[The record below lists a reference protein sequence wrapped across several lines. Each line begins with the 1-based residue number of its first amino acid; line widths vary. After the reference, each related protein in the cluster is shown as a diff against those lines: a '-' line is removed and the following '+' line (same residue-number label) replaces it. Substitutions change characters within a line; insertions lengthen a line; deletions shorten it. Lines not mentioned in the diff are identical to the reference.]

1 MREALFIKKNK
12 ERWER
17 ISQQPSP
24 DTDEMA
30 GEFTQLVEDLGYA
43 KSYYPYSKITR
54 FLNAEASKRYLSIYK
69 NRREETNRFITF
81 FKYDLPLTVARHQ
94 VVLLICFV
102 LFIIFSLVGFF
113 SARADESFV
122 RNMLGDAYVNST
134 EQNIESGNP
143 FGIYQ
148 TGNSFLMWIGIMINN
163 LGVAFRY
170 FSEGIF
176 LGVLTIKDM
185 IEEGIRLGAF
195 EYMFFS
201 KGYGGLSVLTVML
214 HGTLE
219 LSAIIIAAATGVII
233 GKSWLFPGTLKRI
246 TALKNGAKDGIKII
260 VGLIPVFMIAAFVE
274 GFVTRY
280 YRMPAALSISI
291 LILSLVFIV
300 GYFVIYPI
308 RLQNS
313 IRKAAK
319 NE

>member
-30 GEFTQLVEDLGYA
+30 SEFTQLVEDLGYA
-43 KSYYPYSKITR
+43 KSYYPYSKVTR

-69 NRREETNRFITF
+69 NRREETNRFVTF
-81 FKYDLPLTVARHQ
+81 FKYDLPLTIARHQ
-94 VVLLICFV
+94 LVLLICFL
-102 LFIIFSLVGFF
+102 LFMIFLFVGFF
-113 SARADESFV
+113 SAKADESFV
-122 RNMLGDAYVNST
+122 RNMLGDFYVNTT

-163 LGVAFRY
+163 VSVAFRY
-170 FSEGIF
+170 FGEGIF
-176 LGVLTIKDM
+176 LGVLSVKDM
-185 IEEGIRLGAF
+185 VEEGIRLGAF

-201 KGYGGLSVLTVML
+201 KGYGGLSILTVML

-260 VGLIPVFMIAAFVE
+260 IGLVPVFMIAAFVE

-300 GYFVIYPI
+300 GYFVIYPV
-308 RLQNS
+308 RLQKS
-313 IRKAAK
+313 LTRAAK
-319 NE
+319 IK